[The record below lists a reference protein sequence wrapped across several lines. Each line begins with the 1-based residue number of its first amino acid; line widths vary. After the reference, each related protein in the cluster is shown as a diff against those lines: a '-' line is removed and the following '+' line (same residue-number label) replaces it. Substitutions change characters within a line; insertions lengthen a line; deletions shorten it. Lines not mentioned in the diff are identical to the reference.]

1 MISIQKISQPNEH
14 KTWALLLSDDLLDC
28 DFLHFGFFQVQY
40 IQYCWKHYV
49 QTGASIKGGGD
60 NCLPRF
66 LTNQKQNRWSSIFL
80 LALQIFFHFHPLYTD
95 LYVRVE
101 MFLEFPKYA
110 YLWFLYLEELSLLY
124 LPGNYYNYVYI

>member
-1 MISIQKISQPNEH
+1 M
-14 KTWALLLSDDLLDC
+14 
-28 DFLHFGFFQVQY
+28 GV
-40 IQYCWKHYV
+40 
-49 QTGASIKGGGD
+49 GGQ
-60 NCLPRF
+60 LPP
-66 LTNQKQNRWSSIFL
+66 
-80 LALQIFFHFHPLYTD
+80 QIFDKSEAKQMIFYISASPPDFYHFHPLYTD